1 VAALVAVYEAR
12 IASFAADRE
21 RIFVQANT
29 SLRQRLRD
37 FSAEHL
43 RHGPGALIFATFCAT
58 AATASFMAY
67 DFHELSPYVLI
78 GNPLTLGII
87 EFFAIPGALIGAVLY
102 PLGLDGFVWQYG
114 SAPGAT
120 VHLKAFAPYA
130 LIFLSLAVLSAVIWR
145 TALSRVTAI
154 PLAII
159 GLWGAADYDIA
170 IAATGDS
177 AAVRTADG
185 QLAVLGARPSA
196 FLSEQWLRADA
207 DPRAP
212 KAAQSGAQCDAS
224 GCAAQLLDGR
234 LVALLR
240 TREALVEDCGRAA
253 LVIAP
258 FPVPSGC
265 GAATIIDRRHLDT
278 TGAVTLKILGEQFE
292 MRSARAIG
300 ENRPWSRA
308 PADIRSA
315 RLGSGTGKESTRILK
330 MLPAR
335 SIVWI
340 DAIAPGRF
348 AKNII
353 RNRAS
358 CRAFR

>member
-1 VAALVAVYEAR
+1 
-12 IASFAADRE
+12 
-21 RIFVQANT
+21 
-29 SLRQRLRD
+29 
-37 FSAEHL
+37 
-43 RHGPGALIFATFCAT
+43 
-58 AATASFMAY
+58 
-67 DFHELSPYVLI
+67 
-78 GNPLTLGII
+78 
-87 EFFAIPGALIGAVLY
+87 
-102 PLGLDGFVWQYG
+102 
-114 SAPGAT
+114 
-120 VHLKAFAPYA
+120 
-130 LIFLSLAVLSAVIWR
+130 
-145 TALSRVTAI
+145 VTAI

-212 KAAQSGAQCDAS
+212 KAAQSGAQRDAS
-224 GCAAQLLDGR
+224 GCAAQLLDGC

-258 FPVPSGC
+258 LVPSGC

-300 ENRPWSRA
+300 ENLPWSGA
-308 PADIRSA
+308 PRIFGRPRSVA
-315 RLGSGTGKESTRILK
+315 
-330 MLPAR
+330 
-335 SIVWI
+335 
-340 DAIAPGRF
+340 APDKSRREF
-348 AKNII
+348 
-353 RNRAS
+353 
-358 CRAFR
+358 